1 METWQKR
8 RNPNPS
14 STPVTAAGATPTTWH
29 DARGHLAGAEIYWLT
44 TVRPDGR
51 PHVTPLIGV
60 WLDDALHF
68 CTGADERKAGNLD
81 RNPRVVLTTGNN
93 ALGEGLDIVL
103 EGRAARV
110 RSDKQLRRIAE
121 AYESKYGSEWH
132 FDVRDQVF
140 VGDGHEALVYEVEPT
155 TAFAY
160 ARGTTYSQT
169 RWLF

>member
-1 METWQKR
+1 MAEEKEPEPELDAR
-8 RNPNPS
+8 YS
-14 STPVTAAGATPTTWH
+14 STGATPTTWH
-29 DARGHLAGAEIYWLT
+29 DAREHLAGAEIYWLT
-44 TVRPDGR
+44 TVRRDGR

-68 CTGADERKAGNLD
+68 CTGADERKARNLD
-81 RNPRVVLTTGNN
+81 HNRRIVVTTGNN
-93 ALGEGLDIVL
+93 ALDEGLDIVL
-103 EGRAARV
+103 EGKAARV
-110 RSDKQLRRIAE
+110 RSDKQLHRIAE
-121 AYESKYGSEWH
+121 AYEGKYGSEWR

-140 VGDGHEALVYEVEPT
+140 VGDGHEALVYQVEPT

>member
-1 METWQKR
+1 MAEEKEPEPELDSR
-8 RNPNPS
+8 YS
-14 STPVTAAGATPTTWH
+14 SADAAPTTWH
-29 DARGHLAGAEIYWLT
+29 DARGQLAGAEIYWLT

-68 CTGADERKAGNLD
+68 CTGADERKAKNLAHN
-81 RNPRVVLTTGNN
+81 RRVVLTTGNN
-93 ALGEGLDIVL
+93 ALGEGLDVVL
-103 EGRAARV
+103 EGQAARV
-110 RSDKQLRRIAE
+110 RSDNQLRRIAA
-121 AYESKYGSEWH
+121 AYEAKYGSAWH
-132 FDVRDQVF
+132 FDVGDQVF

>member
-1 METWQKR
+1 MTEEKEPEPR
-8 RNPNPS
+8 LDARFS
-14 STPVTAAGATPTTWH
+14 STGAAPTTWH

-68 CTGADERKAGNLD
+68 CTGADERKAKNLA
-81 RNPRVVLTTGNN
+81 RNGRVVLTTGNN
-93 ALGEGLDIVL
+93 ALGEGLDVVL
-103 EGRAARV
+103 EGKAARV
-110 RSDKQLRRIAE
+110 RSENQLHRIAA
-121 AYESKYGSEWH
+121 AYETKYGSGWH
-132 FDVRDQVF
+132 FDVGDQVL